1 MQQFMG
7 LRGRGLSHAIGV
19 VAALIFFLYGYD
31 QGDMGGFLTV
41 PSFLTQFPQIGV
53 LFKPGDLHVAQ
64 LTGFTVAI
72 WNLGCFVSAMVAI
85 FVGDILGRKKMMYIG
100 LAVLLIGEIIQ
111 CSAFQWGQF
120 VAGRFIAG
128 FGNGFN
134 CATVPAWQAE
144 CTKAHRRG
152 TVLMLSAGASIAA
165 GLSFSYWIDF
175 GFAWLDP
182 DSAAWRVPIALQII
196 FILIAISVLVF
207 LPESPRWLILQGRED
222 EALNVLSALN
232 DSEPD
237 TYEIRQE
244 FLQIK
249 DAVVEM
255 AKASFSNAFRMGDYR
270 DLHRVV
276 LAVVLQFFQQ
286 IGGINFMTQY
296 YAQMFSQQYIWDPW
310 VARLLAS
317 GAGTCFFLFSFV
329 AVWCIDRVCGR
340 RPLMLFG
347 TSGMLVCMIILTI
360 MLEVNN
366 RASLDA
372 GTAFVWVFCVFW
384 AIGWQGMSWLYQV
397 EIVPLRIRGPAN
409 ALSTGANWLA
419 NFVVVLMAPVAFN
432 NTKWMTYL
440 IFVSTNAVILPTVYF
455 LYPET
460 GLRCLEEVDY
470 IFHTANS
477 SPRPW
482 FDVVKIAN
490 DEPLWYGKD
499 NEDPYDYEASEWHQ
513 RHVRFS
519 PEVKDSQGESTTL
532 QGSSDDGGMEKVGSN
547 GSTSEEGW
555 KYPGDDVAPSPHI
568 STASGRTSRS
578 AGRGA

>member
-1 MQQFMG
+1 MQQYMG
-7 LRGRGLSHAIGV
+7 LRGQGLSHAIAV
-19 VAALIFFLYGYD
+19 VTALIFFLYGYD

-41 PSFLTQFPQIGV
+41 PGFLRQFPQIGV

-64 LTGFTVAI
+64 LTGFTVAV
-72 WNLGCFVSAMVAI
+72 WNLGCFVSAMVAL
-85 FVGDILGRKKMMYIG
+85 FVGDRLGRKRMMYVG
-100 LAVLLIGEIIQ
+100 LVVLCIGEIIQ
-111 CSAFQWGQF
+111 CASFQWGQF

-152 TVLMLSAGASIAA
+152 TVLMISAGAAIAA
-165 GLSFSYWIDF
+165 GLSFSYWMT
-175 GFAWLDP
+175 FAFSWLDP
-182 DSAAWRVPIALQII
+182 NSSAWRVPIALQII
-196 FILIAISVLVF
+196 FILAALVILVG
-207 LPESPRWLILQGRED
+207 LPESPRWLILQGREA
-222 EALNVLSALN
+222 EALNVLAALN
-232 DSEPD
+232 DSPPD
-237 TYEIRQE
+237 THEIRQE

-255 AKASFSNAFRMGDYR
+255 AKASFGSAFKMGDYR

-276 LAVVLQFFQQ
+276 LAVMLQFFQQ

-310 VARLLAS
+310 KAGLLAA

-329 AVWCIDRVCGR
+329 AVWLIDRVCGR

-360 MLEVNN
+360 MLEVNT

-384 AIGWQGMSWLYQV
+384 AVGWQGMSWLYQV

-419 NFVVVLMAPVAFN
+419 NFVV
-432 NTKWMTYL
+432 
-440 IFVSTNAVILPTVYF
+440 
-455 LYPET
+455 
-460 GLRCLEEVDY
+460 
-470 IFHTANS
+470 
-477 SPRPW
+477 SP
-482 FDVVKIAN
+482 I
-490 DEPLWYGKD
+490 
-499 NEDPYDYEASEWHQ
+499 
-513 RHVRFS
+513 
-519 PEVKDSQGESTTL
+519 
-532 QGSSDDGGMEKVGSN
+532 
-547 GSTSEEGW
+547 
-555 KYPGDDVAPSPHI
+555 
-568 STASGRTSRS
+568 
-578 AGRGA
+578 